1 MTTDTLD
8 RGRLCY
14 LDAASVRG
22 PFPTCD
28 GVEVW
33 SDEDGR
39 IGRLDGIVIEPE
51 ARRVRYLVIEAGR
64 MFRRHR
70 YLLPFRD
77 MRVDVQRHAFC
88 MDAQK
93 SDLASCEEYEP
104 QAFRPFSDDD
114 LMAAL
119 FPKSPDRSVQAA

>member
-1 MTTDTLD
+1 
-8 RGRLCY
+8 
-14 LDAASVRG
+14 
-22 PFPTCD
+22 
-28 GVEVW
+28 
-33 SDEDGR
+33 
-39 IGRLDGIVIEPE
+39 VIEPE